1 MRIADLVAA
10 YPRLYHMAEDG
21 SWPSIRRHGLLSTR
35 ALVDLYRVPAVQRR
49 ALLEARRPD
58 SVGLQH
64 PRLGRAVVRDNKPM
78 SDTKLANAL
87 VGMTT
92 TEWYRLLNGM
102 VFFWVREERLRT
114 LLSARAYR
122 DRAHTVLTLDTEKLV
137 ARLASRVRL
146 SPINSGSTAYVAVP
160 RGRSTFRAIR
170 MYPYAQRRAA
180 RGADAI
186 VELAVLHA
194 VARVERYVLRV
205 ERWQQDERLERLW
218 P

>member
-21 SWPSIRRHGLLSTR
+21 SWPSIHRHGLLSTR
-35 ALVDLYRVPAVQRR
+35 ALLDLYQVPAVQRR
-49 ALLEARRPD
+49 LLEARRPD
-58 SVGLQH
+58 SVELQH
-64 PRLGRAVVRDNKPM
+64 IRLGRAVVRDNKPM

-92 TEWYRLLNGM
+92 TQWYRLLNGM

-122 DRAHTVLTLDTEKLV
+122 DRPHTVLTLDTR
-137 ARLASRVRL
+137 RLLDRYASRVRL
-146 SPINSGSTAYVAVP
+146 SPINSGSTAYVAVA
-160 RGRSTFRAIR
+160 RGRSTFSAIR
-170 MYPYAQRRAA
+170 MYPYAERRAA

-194 VARVERYVLRV
+194 VASVERYLVRV

>member
-78 SDTKLANAL
+78 SDTRLANAL

-102 VFFWVREERLRT
+102 VFFC
-114 LLSARAYR
+114 ARAYR